1 MTRRSMT
8 TALALTAGLTACKAT
23 PPPVGIVGP
32 VPAAAVLA
40 GHWSGE
46 YVSELTGG
54 SGTIDLTVTSQGDS
68 ASGAVMMIPAGSAE
82 PLRPWRDPTHE
93 HDPTHEPEERH
104 TGTPSVLTIRL
115 IWVEGNRVSGA
126 LAPYASPQTGE
137 RLVTTFDGRL
147 AGDTIAG
154 TFVTNPGPAPGG
166 ESGRWIVIR
175 ERPQAGEKRP

>member
-1 MTRRSMT
+1 MTGRSMI
-8 TALALTAGLTACKAT
+8 TALALTGGLTACKAT
-23 PPPVGIVGP
+23 QQPVPIVGP

-46 YVSELTGG
+46 YVGALSGR
-54 SGTIDLTVTSQGDS
+54 SGTIDLTVTSHGDS
-68 ASGAVMMIPAGSAE
+68 ASGEVVMIPAGFAK
-82 PLRPWRDPTHE
+82 PLRPWRDPAL
-93 HDPTHEPEERH
+93 DPKPRNTA
-104 TGTPSVLTIRL
+104 TPSILTIRL

-126 LAPYASPQTGE
+126 LDPYADPQTGE
-137 RLVTTFDGRL
+137 RLITTFDGRL

-175 ERPQAGEKRP
+175 ERPPAGEQQP